1 MTHLRLCSRVIQ
13 LLLHLF
19 LHGSHT
25 TITCL
30 PLLLYQGVLLHLG
43 IFLHLG
49 ILLHLGT
56 LPLEHLQS
64 ASPTNVTIRL
74 R

>member
-1 MTHLRLCSRVIQ
+1 MTHLRLCSRAIQ
-13 LLLHLF
+13 VLLQLF

-25 TITCL
+25 TIICL
-30 PLLLYQGVLLHLG
+30 PLLLCLG
-43 IFLHLG
+43 MLLHLG